1 MNTFVVQM
9 EFPTDFLS
17 ILNVSKRELERRL
30 REMVVIEL
38 FREGRISSG
47 KGAELLDLPL
57 WDFLKLLASY
67 DIDYF
72 AQTPEELET
81 EVEKLEKLMEIAV
94 R

>member
-30 REMVVIEL
+30 REMVVVEL

-57 WDFLKLLASY
+57 WDFLKLLASHK
-67 DIDYF
+67 IDYF
-72 AQTPEELET
+72 EQTPEELEA
-81 EVEKLEKLMEIAV
+81 EIDILERLMETAV